1 MAGFIQNLL
10 KDGVDG
16 FFSNEYLRDAQHA
29 SKTFRT
35 GSYSYAPKFKF
46 LFHVYFKINES
57 AIPGAAAF
65 PTDKNFGLDVK
76 RVTLPS
82 FTFDVSEMN
91 QYNRKRLVQTKAK
104 TSPIEI
110 TFHDDNANLINTLWQ
125 SYYSY
130 YYKDTVQQEGGETPV
145 GAPSSGTPKIING
158 EKNIYKTSIYG
169 NDDWGYVGE
178 SSAQDDEYGIKTPF
192 FDSIKIYG
200 FNQHNFIM
208 YKIINPI
215 ITAFNHDT
223 YDYSETSGI
232 MENRMTLN
240 YENIKYFSGAID
252 GKNPGSTVN
261 GFGNTDHYDTTLSP
275 IARPGSQST
284 ILGQGG
290 LVSGA
295 GGILE
300 DFKSGNFLGA
310 IQKAGATVN
319 TFKKPG
325 AIKGAILDD
334 LSRGMDPSSQ
344 PNPSRNTLFNF
355 PTLPSSGSVNTSL
368 GSVLNKIK
376 GG

>member
-1 MAGFIQNLL
+1 MSGFIQNLL
-10 KDGVDG
+10 KDGVKG
-16 FFSNEYLRDAQHA
+16 FFGNEYLRDAQHA

-46 LFHVYFKINES
+46 LFHVYFQINEH
-57 AIPGAAAF
+57 AIPLAKSF

-76 RVTLPS
+76 SVSLPG

-104 TSPIEI
+104 TTPIEI

-125 SYYSY
+125 AYYAY
-130 YYKDTVQQEGGETPV
+130 YYKDTVQAEGGESPIGKP
-145 GAPSSGTPKIING
+145 GAGEVQIKSS
-158 EKNIYKTSIYG
+158 ERNIYNTSIYG

-178 SSAQDDEYGIKTPF
+178 PSSAEDNGIKIPF
-192 FDSIKIYG
+192 FSSIKIYG

-208 YKIINPI
+208 YKIINPV

-223 YDYSETSGI
+223 YNYSETNGI

-240 YENIKYFSGAID
+240 YENIKYFSGAVD
-252 GKNPGSTVN
+252 GNNPGSTVS
-261 GFGNTDHYDTTLSP
+261 GFGNNDHYDTTLSP
-275 IARPGSQST
+275 VARPGSQST

-290 LVSGA
+290 LVSGVGGALDDLA
-295 GGILE
+295 GGNI
-300 DFKSGNFLGA
+300 LGA

-325 AIKGAILDD
+325 AIKGAIFDD
-334 LSRGMDPSSQ
+334 LNRGIDPSGQ

-368 GSVLNKIK
+368 GSVINKIK